1 MCHWGEKPN
10 SLCVAGIAI
19 LAAPPG
25 VPRRHTGVHAAR
37 FLASRAAFV
46 MDFATSVRGR
56 QSDRAGVL
64 MRHFTRA

>member
-10 SLCVAGIAI
+10 SLCVAGIAT

-37 FLASRAAFV
+37 FLAFRAAFV
-46 MDFATSVRGR
+46 VDFATSVRG
-56 QSDRAGVL
+56 
-64 MRHFTRA
+64 